1 MIDPLK
7 NITDNRQSTSRK
19 ILPRLAVEMVP
30 RTCFFSNLR
39 SNLSKKDWEKLRQ
52 WSIQKAEFRCEIC
65 GSDNYGRSLECHEIW
80 EYAEESHIQYLR
92 GLTALCRECHRAKH
106 MALAREMGWEEAAI
120 RHLMRIN
127 HWTRAKVDEYLLEAF
142 DLFEAR
148 SQVSWQLDISWLTDF
163 DVTIPVK
170 LDRDW

>member
-1 MIDPLK
+1 MNPPPL
-7 NITDNRQSTSRK
+7 I
-19 ILPRLAVEMVP
+19 VEMVP

-52 WSIQKAEFRCEIC
+52 WSIQKAGFRCDIC

-80 EYAEESHIQYLR
+80 EYDEDDRVQYLR

-120 RHLMRIN
+120 RHLMRVN
-127 HWTRAKVDEYLLEAF
+127 RWSRRESGRL
-142 DLFEAR
+142 
-148 SQVSWQLDISWLTDF
+148 
-163 DVTIPVK
+163 P
-170 LDRDW
+170 DRGI